1 MRASWVWSSAAALV
15 VGSLL
20 LVLAF
25 AVNPLSQDVDPTAAL
40 RSAERS
46 NGRWLGMAAIM
57 FIASVCL
64 TFGVPSVLTLLTGRG
79 HGVGVVGAGLFAI
92 GTIGLSSYAMVLVV
106 VRALVLRDLLTPK
119 DVASLMNDDAVAVF
133 LGSWITAFLLGL
145 VLLSAALFM
154 ARTVPMWVPV
164 LVLVSL
170 ASQLVLG
177 ALGDFG
183 TVLQFLA
190 LAVALTGVSMSAARA
205 AQEPSVTHL
214 VAGHRES

>member
-1 MRASWVWSSAAALV
+1 M

-79 HGVGVVGAGLFAI
+79 HSVGVVGAGLFAI

>member
-1 MRASWVWSSAAALV
+1 M

-79 HGVGVVGAGLFAI
+79 HGVGVVGAGLFTI

>member
-1 MRASWVWSSAAALV
+1 M

-46 NGRWLGMAAIM
+46 NGRWLGMAAIL

>member
-1 MRASWVWSSAAALV
+1 M

-205 AQEPSVTHL
+205 AEEPSVTHL

>member
-1 MRASWVWSSAAALV
+1 M

-92 GTIGLSSYAMVLVV
+92 GTIGLFSYAMVLVV

>member
-1 MRASWVWSSAAALV
+1 M

-119 DVASLMNDDAVAVF
+119 DVAWLMNDDAVAVF